1 MRKLKEDN
9 QVIVYEYIPQD
20 KIEKG
25 KGEITV
31 NKLDS
36 KVIDYKLSKVE
47 NEKGILIY
55 RDKSFHAILNFIDE
69 NKFPNEYICMVL
81 KHPFYTDKEKVVL
94 FLCVFLTNY

>member
-1 MRKLKEDN
+1 MNSVERKEDD

-25 KGEITV
+25 KGEKTV

-47 NEKGILIY
+47 NEKGIL
-55 RDKSFHAILNFIDE
+55 
-69 NKFPNEYICMVL
+69 V
-81 KHPFYTDKEKVVL
+81 
-94 FLCVFLTNY
+94 

>member
-9 QVIVYEYIPQD
+9 QVIVYEYIPKD

-69 NKFPNEYICMVL
+69 NKFPNEYI
-81 KHPFYTDKEKVVL
+81 YAW
-94 FLCVFLTNY
+94 Y

>member
-1 MRKLKEDN
+1 MRKLKEDD

-47 NEKGILIY
+47 NEKGV
-55 RDKSFHAILNFIDE
+55 KSRL
-69 NKFPNEYICMVL
+69 
-81 KHPFYTDKEKVVL
+81 
-94 FLCVFLTNY
+94 LCKMLYNVFTISTYQN

>member
-1 MRKLKEDN
+1 MIIMRKLKEDD

-47 NEKGILIY
+47 NEKGILVY
-55 RDKSFHAILNFIDE
+55 RDKSFHAILNFIDG
-69 NKFPNEYICMVL
+69 NKFPNEYI
-81 KHPFYTDKEKVVL
+81 YAW
-94 FLCVFLTNY
+94 Y

>member
-1 MRKLKEDN
+1 MIIMRKLKEDN
-9 QVIVYEYIPQD
+9 QVIVYEYIPQY

-69 NKFPNEYICMVL
+69 NKFPNEYI
-81 KHPFYTDKEKVVL
+81 YAW
-94 FLCVFLTNY
+94 Y

>member
-1 MRKLKEDN
+1 MIIMRKLKEDN
-9 QVIVYEYIPQD
+9 QVIVYEYIPQN

-25 KGEITV
+25 KCEITV

-69 NKFPNEYICMVL
+69 NKFPNEYI
-81 KHPFYTDKEKVVL
+81 
-94 FLCVFLTNY
+94 

>member
-1 MRKLKEDN
+1 
-9 QVIVYEYIPQD
+9 
-20 KIEKG
+20 

-47 NEKGILIY
+47 NEKGILVY

-69 NKFPNEYICMVL
+69 NKFPNEYI
-81 KHPFYTDKEKVVL
+81 YAW
-94 FLCVFLTNY
+94 Y